1 MNSRESSFK
10 TMSVVNICGAMHPL
24 VSVGGVLN
32 GRKQN
37 VKKLSQ
43 SSSSVHIPSFER
55 SLFSAG
61 SQHSPLLPAALLSG
75 LL

>member
-1 MNSRESSFK
+1 MF
-10 TMSVVNICGAMHPL
+10 VVPIGCVMHPL

-43 SSSSVHIPSFER
+43 SSFSVHIPSFER
-55 SLFSAG
+55 SLFSAAG